1 MPILQNKLVI
11 KSIEALHDEAL
22 ALMPKTDNYLDVT
35 APPVVLHTDTPP
47 QESPIIESKDT
58 SADVLS
64 GTASN
69 QNIMARIDHLLRKLD
84 EDEDV
89 TTAPQLEKSPKLNVE
104 DQTSDAFDSTG
115 DGNSDDMIDDGQK
128 SKKPRPDQ
136 TQALAD
142 IAEAI
147 YQAQH
152 QTVDAVSTGASQNNS
167 NPLDMEALTTTVAD
181 EVRRTVSAV
190 MIAELPD
197 LVRNAVGEEIR
208 ALPVNVLG
216 QSKPTVDNQSAAE
229 TVATRKTAATRKS
242 GVKKV
247 RSKKTVAKNASGK
260 TGQKKVS
267 VRKLK
272 PKKMEKKTT
281 AKTTPSTQA
290 ASYVN
295 KM

>member
-1 MPILQNKLVI
+1 
-11 KSIEALHDEAL
+11 
-22 ALMPKTDNYLDVT
+22 MPKIDSNLDTT

-47 QESPIIESKDT
+47 QESPTIESKDT
-58 SADVLS
+58 SADALPE
-64 GTASN
+64 TACN

-89 TTAPQLEKSPKLNVE
+89 TTAPQLEKSPKLNIE
-104 DQTSDAFDSTG
+104 DQTIDALDRTA
-115 DGNSDDMIDDGQK
+115 DGNGDDIIDDGQK
-128 SKKPRPDQ
+128 GKKPRSDQ

-152 QTVDAVSTGASQNNS
+152 QTVDTVAAGAKQNNYT
-167 NPLDMEALTTTVAD
+167 PLDMEALSTTVAD

-190 MIAELPD
+190 MIAELPK

-216 QSKPTVDNQSAAE
+216 QSKPTADNPSAAE
-229 TVATRKTAATRKS
+229 TVAMRKTATTRKS

-247 RSKKTVAKNASGK
+247 RSKKTVAKKALGK
-260 TGQKKVS
+260 TGQKKLS
-267 VRKLK
+267 VKKLK

-281 AKTTPSTQA
+281 AKTTPPTQA
-290 ASYVN
+290 TSNIN